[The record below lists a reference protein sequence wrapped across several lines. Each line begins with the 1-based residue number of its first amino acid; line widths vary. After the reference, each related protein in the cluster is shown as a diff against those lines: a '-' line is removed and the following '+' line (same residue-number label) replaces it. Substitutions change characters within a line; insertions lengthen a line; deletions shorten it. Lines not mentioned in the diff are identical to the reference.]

1 MNTIL
6 SNIDKFNFMRSKFK
20 KILELENCK
29 QNIQFRY
36 ETSKYEIA
44 TSFTT
49 KYFEVIL
56 INNERYI
63 IDNEIKIKLFQIVKS
78 GYNLKKNL
86 EILTTYKCNF
96 TCDYCDINYL
106 NQQKADLA
114 ASFTTL
120 GAILNENDI
129 TEVATCVKEPIL
141 DSNFSNIR
149 DFTINCLKLS
159 QKFRID
165 TVNIMME
172 AHNYN
177 AYFKKLKSLFI
188 TQINID
194 NHFII

>member
-63 IDNEIKIKLFQIVKS
+63 IDNEIKIKLF
-78 GYNLKKNL
+78 
-86 EILTTYKCNF
+86 
-96 TCDYCDINYL
+96 
-106 NQQKADLA
+106 
-114 ASFTTL
+114 
-120 GAILNENDI
+120 
-129 TEVATCVKEPIL
+129 
-141 DSNFSNIR
+141 
-149 DFTINCLKLS
+149 
-159 QKFRID
+159 
-165 TVNIMME
+165 
-172 AHNYN
+172 
-177 AYFKKLKSLFI
+177 
-188 TQINID
+188 
-194 NHFII
+194 